1 MKKILSLLLSTA
13 ILGLSGAA
21 YGQNDRSGLGKN
33 LDQVTDT
40 VSMKVKKQKNKNA
53 VPPVDQPYNDM
64 VGPEGQTVY
73 IDKDARYYYID
84 EKGDRIYVNK
94 SDLKGKPR

>member
-1 MKKILSLLLSTA
+1 MA
-13 ILGLSGAA
+13 ILRKSIQKLL
-21 YGQNDRSGLGKN
+21 YIL
-33 LDQVTDT
+33 T
-40 VSMKVKKQKNKNA
+40 KNKNA
-53 VPPVDQPYNDM
+53 VTPVDQPYNDM

-94 SDLKGKPR
+94 SELRDKPR